1 MITVI
6 AGTNREGSNTLK
18 VAKAVAAMHR
28 DLGAEVALVNLAELP
43 AAILSPGAYAEKPEG
58 YEAAFQKPVL
68 EADGV
73 VIVTPEY
80 NGGFPGVLKL
90 FIDMLPFPESFEKR
104 PTAYVGLSA
113 GASGALRPVEQ
124 LQMIFGYRNA
134 FNFNRRVFMPGIG
147 DLLDDAGA
155 ITDGD
160 LRKRLQDQAK
170 AFQEF
175 VAALRPV
182 SEGGGS
188 NG

>member
-18 VAKAVAAMHR
+18 VAKTVATMHR
-28 DLGAEVALVNLAELP
+28 ELGVEVKLVDLAGLPSAL
-43 AAILSPGAYAEKPEG
+43 LSPGAYAEKPEG
-58 YEAAFQKPVL
+58 FTEAFQKPVL
-68 EADGV
+68 DADGV

-104 PTAYVGLSA
+104 PTAYIGLSA

-134 FNFNRRVFMPGIG
+134 FNFNKRVFMPGIG
-147 DLLDDAGA
+147 DLLDESGA
-155 ITDGD
+155 IKDD
-160 LRKRLQDQAK
+160 ALRGRLREQAK
-170 AFQEF
+170 DFQEF

-182 SEGGGS
+182 REGGAHG
-188 NG
+188 